1 MIDIN
6 GTLLAQIFNFLILV
20 AILAKFA
27 YKPLMKGLADRQ
39 TQIISNIETAEREKA
54 EAAAL
59 KREYQQQ
66 LMAARTEAQAI
77 VEKARKLAEESKEEI
92 LAEARTEHARLLKA
106 AQAEIARERDL
117 AVAELKGEVV
127 TLSLAA
133 ATKIIGR
140 NLDASANSKLVNE
153 FIEKL
158 DEKKIGG
165 LPC

>member
-20 AILAKFA
+20 VILAKFA

-39 TQIISNIETAEREKA
+39 TKIINNIETAERDRA
-54 EAAAL
+54 EAEAL

-66 LMAARTEAQAI
+66 LAAARTEAQAI
-77 VEKARKLAEESKEEI
+77 VEKARILAEESKEEI
-92 LAEARTEHARLLKA
+92 LAEARAEHARLLKA

-133 ATKIIGR
+133 ATKIIGH
-140 NLDASANSKLVNE
+140 NLDASTNSKLVNE

>member
-6 GTLLAQIFNFLILV
+6 GTLLAQIVNFLILV
-20 AILAKFA
+20 AILAKYA

-39 TQIISNIETAEREKA
+39 MQIMTTIQAAEKEQA

-59 KREYQQQ
+59 KLEYQEQ
-66 LMAARTEAQAI
+66 LASARTEAQAI

-92 LAEARTEHARLLKA
+92 LAEARAEHARLLKA
-106 AQAEIARERDL
+106 AQEEIAREREL

-133 ATKIIGR
+133 ATKIIGH
-140 NLDASANSKLVNE
+140 NLDAKANSKLVTE
-153 FIEKL
+153 FIDQL
-158 DEKKIGG
+158 DEKKLGG
-165 LPC
+165 LSC

>member
-6 GTLLAQIFNFLILV
+6 GTLLAQIVNFLILV

-27 YKPLMKGLADRQ
+27 YKPLLKGLADRQ
-39 TQIISNIETAEREKA
+39 EKIINNIETAERQRA
-54 EAAAL
+54 EAEKL
-59 KREYQQQ
+59 KFEYQQQ

-77 VEKARKLAEESKEEI
+77 VEKARKLAEERKEEI
-92 LAEARTEHARLLKA
+92 LAEARAEHARLLKA
-106 AQAEIARERDL
+106 AQEEIARERDM

-133 ATKIIGR
+133 ATKIIGH
-140 NLDASANSKLVNE
+140 NLDTATNSKLVND
-153 FIEKL
+153 FIAEL

>member
-6 GTLLAQIFNFLILV
+6 GTLLAQIFNFLLLV
-20 AILAKFA
+20 IVLAKFA
-27 YKPLMKGLADRQ
+27 YKPLMKGMADRQ
-39 TQIISNIETAEREKA
+39 AQIVSNIETAEKERA
-54 EAAAL
+54 EAEAL
-59 KREYQQQ
+59 KREYHEQ

-92 LAEARTEHARLLKA
+92 LAEARAEHARLLKA
-106 AQAEIARERDL
+106 AQDEIARERDL

-133 ATKIIGR
+133 ATKIIGN
-140 NLDASANSKLVNE
+140 NLDASANAKLVNE
-153 FIEKL
+153 FIDKL